1 MYEYASLKYSMLKTY
16 FDVESYIE
24 FVNIIFCFCKKKQLL
39 QTAGY
44 LIFAAYLSSAA
55 GDAAEFKMYKRTAA
69 STCSNLTLSLPS
81 VIQCAGHCKLNKECS
96 GFTYNETNG
105 DCVMSCCVNPQQL
118 EEAAG
123 GDDDVIYA
131 EATPNHL
138 LARGVV

>member
-1 MYEYASLKYSMLKTY
+1 MCTKATETFDIYLNVQVSSKYE
-16 FDVESYIE
+16 
-24 FVNIIFCFCKKKQLL
+24 
-39 QTAGY
+39 
-44 LIFAAYLSSAA
+44 
-55 GDAAEFKMYKRTAA
+55 RT

-96 GFTYNETNG
+96 GFTYNKTNG

-131 EATPNHL
+131 ETTPNHL
-138 LARGVV
+138 LARGIT

>member
-1 MYEYASLKYSMLKTY
+1 MT
-16 FDVESYIE
+16 
-24 FVNIIFCFCKKKQLL
+24 
-39 QTAGY
+39 
-44 LIFAAYLSSAA
+44 
-55 GDAAEFKMYKRTAA
+55 
-69 STCSNLTLSLPS
+69 LPS

-131 EATPNHL
+131 ETTPNHL
-138 LARGVV
+138 LARGIFNYMIISFPIFTLTVSNMSDKKPIAN